1 MAIQRVGS
9 GFIEVVDEDGLR
21 NIVRI
26 GSIQRLSDVD
36 EMAEETYL
44 TVAGKVL
51 LVREPLE
58 EFRDLLEGVG
68 ARPERP

>member
-58 EFRDLLEGVG
+58 EFRDLLEDVG

>member
-1 MAIQRVGS
+1 M

-26 GSIQRLSDVD
+26 GSIQRISDVD
-36 EMAEETYL
+36 ELAEETYL

-51 LVREPLE
+51 LVRTPLD
-58 EFRDLLEGVG
+58 EFRELLDQTEPG
-68 ARPERP
+68 AVW

>member
-1 MAIQRVGS
+1 M

-26 GSIQRLSDVD
+26 GSIQRISDVD
-36 EMAEETYL
+36 ELAEETYL

-51 LVREPLE
+51 LVRTPLD
-58 EFRDLLEGVG
+58 EFRELLDQTGPG
-68 ARPERP
+68 AVR